1 MPTLHSNL
9 GKGGCPF
16 PCSRTF
22 SDLEVD
28 RSWHLDA
35 APRQMPPFHSHDGD
49 QARRPANRQEP
60 PEHAQEAPSAHGSAN
75 EDGTGVLIRTG
86 PACSCRTLAGDH
98 THCLLLPP
106 PRLQPRS
113 PLCALLRLPGRARF
127 RASVQPVELRRPRG
141 PPRFLLHRHTSRPTR
156 WAWKRL
162 RQR

>member
-9 GKGGCPF
+9 GKGSCPF

-86 PACSCRTLAGDH
+86 PACRTLAGDH

-106 PRLQPRS
+106 RPPSRLQPRS
-113 PLCALLRLPGRARF
+113 PMCALLPGRARF

-156 WAWKRL
+156 WAWRGL